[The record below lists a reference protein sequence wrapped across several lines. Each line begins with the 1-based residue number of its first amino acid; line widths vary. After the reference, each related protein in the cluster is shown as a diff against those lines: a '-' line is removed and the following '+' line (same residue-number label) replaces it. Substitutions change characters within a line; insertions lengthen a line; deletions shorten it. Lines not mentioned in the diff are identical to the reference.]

1 MNAGGVGDPSDA
13 FVILERLGSGTFGSV
28 WLAAERQSSKL
39 VAVKVQHAGLREA
52 CASVMLFSTM
62 YPEQQKAIYDSM
74 FAMAC
79 AAGDNVITQGE
90 IGDVRDTPFG
100 PIRELCCTD

>member
-39 VAVKVQHAGLREA
+39 VAVKVLPLDRVVGKKTGSSRSAAR
-52 CASVMLFSTM
+52 ST
-62 YPEQQKAIYDSM
+62 
-74 FAMAC
+74 
-79 AAGDNVITQGE
+79 
-90 IGDVRDTPFG
+90 
-100 PIRELCCTD
+100 